1 MGGPEEVAVKVYK
14 RGLSN
19 RQASACENAKHPRC
33 KCRCGG
39 RLHGAAHGLLQQN
52 ERAILANGDRVV
64 TEDQITEIIDNILE
78 GKAGEALGSRR
89 QFPDPTART
98 SSPAPVL
105 PNGQLPLF
113 MEDDRHP

>member
-1 MGGPEEVAVKVYK
+1 MKIYK

-39 RLHGAAHGLLQQN
+39 RLHGAGHGLLQQN
-52 ERAILANGDRVV
+52 ERAVLAGEARVI

-78 GKAGEALGSRR
+78 GKAGEAPGSRR
-89 QFPDPTART
+89 LFPDPTART

-105 PNGQLPLF
+105 PNEQLPLL
-113 MEDDRHP
+113 MEDDKHP